1 MCHIYE
7 ALSPSY
13 KAFIALLQGVSTP
26 IDWKIATMDP
36 KWRDAMI
43 EELEALKKN
52 KTWVLTRLP
61 EGNKADRCEWIYT
74 IKNPRGRFKG
84 IRQD

>member
-1 MCHIYE
+1 VRYE

-13 KAFIALLQGVSTP
+13 KAFIASLQGVSTP
-26 IDWKIATMDP
+26 TDWKTAKMDP

-61 EGNKADRCEWIYT
+61 EGKKE
-74 IKNPRGRFKG
+74 K
-84 IRQD
+84 RQLAATGFTP